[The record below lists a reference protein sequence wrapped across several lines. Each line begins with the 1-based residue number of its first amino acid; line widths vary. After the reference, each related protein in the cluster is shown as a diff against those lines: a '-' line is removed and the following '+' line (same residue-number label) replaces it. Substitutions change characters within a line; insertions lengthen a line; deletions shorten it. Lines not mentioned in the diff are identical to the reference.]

1 MDLKLENKVND
12 AIEQLKLL
20 SPDDINF
27 QQMDP
32 IAKMMLVALLNET
45 QKIQD
50 HIDDIDQRIVERYCS
65 DFIPRQKVEAV
76 PAITLINP
84 TFKTNKDAE
93 NIQIGSGVF
102 FSYKTERRKQPL
114 NYIPLFNTLA
124 IPYSDII
131 VLHQNNEYCKS
142 TDMYKPNR
150 LWICIKTCA
159 EIESIKGLSVF
170 IKGTN

>member
-1 MDLKLENKVND
+1 MELELENKIKD
-12 AIEQLKLL
+12 TIEQLKLF

-45 QKIQD
+45 KKIND
-50 HIDDIDQRIVERYCS
+50 YISVLDQRIVERYCTN
-65 DFIPRQKVEAV
+65 FIPRQKVEAM
-76 PAITLINP
+76 PAIALINP

-93 NIQIGSGVF
+93 SIQIGTGAF
-102 FSYKTERRKQPL
+102 FSYKTEKRKQPL

-131 VLHQNNEYCKS
+131 TTNTAKTQTYTTPTVYGLALGPVLKLN
-142 TDMYKPNR
+142 
-150 LWICIKTCA
+150 L
-159 EIESIKGLSVF
+159 
-170 IKGTN
+170 